1 MMFLTESRQDGRA
14 ICNLLMMIEQTL
26 EDKKPLETFWFIQRI
41 AWSHWKQNGPYPHQ
55 WIATMTP
62 QVPLVSAGEEV
73 SWKNSNN

>member
-55 WIATMTP
+55 WIP
-62 QVPLVSAGEEV
+62 KSLWFSAGEEV